1 MECAAANYRLD
12 ARTWESVMRKL
23 ISAMKMSVD
32 GKIEGPEGFAD
43 WVDTWTDDYGLT
55 PQIDACL
62 LGGHMYPGYEQYW
75 TAMQEAP
82 DKPLPMTGKLPTRAE
97 LEWAGF
103 AAKTPH
109 YVLSST
115 VTSAHWPST
124 RFLRG
129 VDEVAALKRQA
140 GKDVYLMGG
149 ARIAASLIDAGLVD
163 ELRLIVYPLLAG
175 EGKAL
180 FATMANRR
188 PLELRKVQQLAGGR
202 VSLVY
207 GIA

>member
-1 MECAAANYRLD
+1 
-12 ARTWESVMRKL
+12 MRKL
-23 ISAMKMSVD
+23 IAGMKASVD
-32 GKIEGPEGFAD
+32 GKIEGPDGFAD

-62 LGGHMYPGYEQYW
+62 LGAHMYPGYERYW
-75 TAMQEAP
+75 TAMQKEP
-82 DKPLPMTGKLPTRAE
+82 DKPLPMTGKLPTPAE
-97 LEWAGF
+97 LEWARV

-109 YVLSST
+109 YVLSNT
-115 VTSAHWPST
+115 LTSAMWPST

-129 VDEVAALKRQA
+129 VGEVAALKRQA
-140 GKDVYLMGG
+140 GKDIYLMGG

-163 ELRLIVYPLLAG
+163 ELRLIVYPLVAG

-180 FATMANRR
+180 FATTTNRR
-188 PLELRKVQQLAGGR
+188 RLELQKVQQLPGGR

-207 GIA
+207 GVASN

>member
-1 MECAAANYRLD
+1 
-12 ARTWESVMRKL
+12 MRKL
-23 ISAMKMSVD
+23 IAGMKTSVD
-32 GKIEGPEGFAD
+32 GRIEGPEGFAD

-62 LGGHMYPGYEQYW
+62 LGAHMYPGYEQYW
-75 TAMQEAP
+75 TAMQNEP
-82 DKPLPMTGKLPTRAE
+82 DKPLPMTGKLPTSAE
-97 LEWAGF
+97 LEWARF

-115 VTSAHWPST
+115 LTSAAWPST

-129 VDEVAALKRQA
+129 VGDVAALKREA
-140 GKDVYLMGG
+140 GKDIYLMGG
-149 ARIAASLIDAGLVD
+149 AQIVASLIDAGLVD
-163 ELRLIVYPLLAG
+163 ELRLIVYPLVAG

-180 FATMANRR
+180 FASMTSRR
-188 PLELRKVQQLAGGR
+188 WLELQKVQQLPGGH